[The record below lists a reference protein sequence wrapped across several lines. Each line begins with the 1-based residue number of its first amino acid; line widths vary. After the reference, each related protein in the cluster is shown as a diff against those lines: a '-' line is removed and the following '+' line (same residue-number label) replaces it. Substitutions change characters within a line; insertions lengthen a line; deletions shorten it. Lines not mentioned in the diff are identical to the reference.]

1 MRRYLPLLVAFAFAF
16 GGCGGCGSEDSF
28 SPVKEIATESIE
40 KDGDVWKVS
49 FTTKIDA
56 PIDKVWDAFTHP
68 ERAKELAPE
77 NVKKSEVV
85 SQDGNKKTIDLVGT
99 LDILPPGFKMQQVV
113 TEYTYFPDEKRI
125 TSKTIDFK
133 LADIT
138 SEYKFTSEDGGKS
151 TLLTFTQQSKDKAAL
166 PVASLQKGAL
176 RETYILQIKVVNRA
190 LGLDKPAAAAQG

>member
-1 MRRYLPLLVAFAFAF
+1 MLGFALAF
-16 GGCGGCGSEDSF
+16 GGCGGCGGGETTT
-28 SPVKEIATESIE
+28 PVKEIVTERIE
-40 KDGDVWKVS
+40 KDGDVWKVN
-49 FTTKIDA
+49 FTSKIDA
-56 PIDKVWDAFTHP
+56 PIEQVWEAFTQP

-85 SQDGNKKTIDLVGT
+85 SSEGNKKTIDLVGT

-113 TEYTYFPDEKRI
+113 TEYTFFPDEKRI

-138 SEYKFTSEDGGKS
+138 SEYKFTAADGGKA
-151 TLLTFTQQSKDKAAL
+151 TLLTFTQESKDKAAL

-190 LGLDKPAAAAQG
+190 LGLDKPAAAAAQG